1 MHVYF
6 SGLGAGTGP
15 LAMIAKLAGY
25 TVSGSDK
32 QMNEYVQYLK
42 DRADITVVIGQS
54 GEELAKAHKKQ
65 PVDWLVYSSAL
76 PKENPQHPELL
87 KAKELG
93 IKTSKRDE
101 FLNELLNQ
109 TGQKLIAIA
118 GTHGKS
124 TTTAMMIWLLKE
136 VGLPVSYSVGAK
148 IPFGDMG
155 EFNPKAAYFV
165 YEADEYDRNFLS
177 FTPYMGII
185 TGVSYDH
192 QDVYH
197 TQADYTDA
205 FVQFIH
211 SCQVVVAWEEDE
223 LDIKPQNL
231 VLLRENEVSPQL
243 KLIGLVNRQNAW
255 QVIRA
260 AQQLSDYDEST
271 LIEIMNRFPGLS
283 RRFEKLT
290 ENIYTDY
297 AHTMEKIRGAL
308 QTAREIAGE
317 NIVVVYEGLH
327 NTRQHF
333 MLERGQFD
341 GLFTNIHELIWVPSY
356 MARED
361 PTLAVLSPAQLIE
374 QTGVSGKAAALDDSL
389 WSVITQAAKDGSLV
403 LLLSAGS
410 GGSLDEWA
418 RQHVK
423 TEKDRR

>member
-6 SGLGAGTGP
+6 AGIGAGTGP
-15 LAMIAKLAGY
+15 LALIAKQAGFD
-25 TVSGSDK
+25 VSGSDK
-32 QMNEYVQYLK
+32 QSSSYTEYLYK
-42 DRADITVVIGQS
+42 KAGITIAIGQT
-54 GEELAKAHKKQ
+54 GEELAEAHRKQ
-65 PVDWLVYSSAL
+65 PIDWLVYSSAL

-93 IKTSKRDE
+93 IKATKRDE
-101 FLNELLNQ
+101 FLNELLEQ

-136 VGLPVSYSVGAK
+136 LGLSLSYSVGAK
-148 IPFGDMG
+148 LPFGEMG
-155 EFNPKAAYFV
+155 EFNPAAEYFV

-177 FTPYMGII
+177 FTPYMGVI

-192 QDVYH
+192 QDVYP
-197 TQADYTDA
+197 TQEDYTAA

-211 SCQVVVAWEEDE
+211 SCQVSVAWDEDG
-223 LDIKPQNL
+223 LDAKPQKL
-231 VLLRENEVSPQL
+231 VLLHENDVAPQL

-260 AQQLSDYDEST
+260 VQQLSDYDE
-271 LIEIMNRFPGLS
+271 LRLVEIMNRFPGLS
-283 RRFEKLT
+283 RRFERLA

-308 QTAREIAGE
+308 QTAHEVAGD

-341 GLFTNIHELIWVPSY
+341 GLFANIRELIWVPSY
-356 MARED
+356 LARED
-361 PTLAVLSPAQLIE
+361 PKLELLSPAQLIE
-374 QTGVSGKAAALDDSL
+374 RTGVTGKAAVLDESL
-389 WSVITQAAKDGSLV
+389 WADITQAAKNGSLV
-403 LLLSAGS
+403 LLISAGG

-423 TEKDRR
+423 TAEDRH